1 MKNQTKLKIGLG
13 ISIVTVLV
21 NDMLCAEI
29 SERFG
34 FEDKLGQILSNLGLA
49 FIASYIFYWLV
60 VLAKDKIDRE
70 NNNHFLYPM
79 TKELVYYSY
88 QIFEDIIS
96 FSNST
101 VNNITRNEF
110 VECCKK
116 INPNDKKPNHQ
127 YGEPGGSIPMTYG
140 LWIYLKVKQ
149 ITVLADT
156 LFSMPFLAP
165 EYRKTIFKLTDS
177 ATVKFSRHQ
186 QDIPETQNLLP
197 QAVILYELLEAIRE
211 LDVFKKEM
219 EIEYTKKINSNNSLL
234 GPSILKK
241 CSK

>member
-1 MKNQTKLKIGLG
+1 MENQTKLKIGLG
-13 ISIVTVLV
+13 ISIATVLM

-29 SERFG
+29 PEIFG

-70 NNNHFLYPM
+70 NNNYFLYPM
-79 TKELVYYSY
+79 TDELVRYSY
-88 QIFEDIIS
+88 EIFEDIIS
-96 FSNST
+96 FSHST
-101 VNNITRNEF
+101 VNEITRNEF

-156 LFSMPFLAP
+156 LFSMPFLTP
-165 EYRKTIFKLTDS
+165 EYRKTIFKLADS
-177 ATVKFSRHQ
+177 ATVKFSRHN
-186 QDIPETQNLLP
+186 QDIPSSPNLLP

-211 LDVFKKEM
+211 LNVLKKEM
-219 EIEYTKKINSNNSLL
+219 ESECRKNINSNN
-234 GPSILKK
+234 
-241 CSK
+241 